1 MLCSRC
7 RTHLLSRLP
16 FYRRSSALPSSRCS
30 GIISRTQQRTYST
43 PTNPTQAT
51 AAEDSVSTS
60 GSANDATGAAAPQKV
75 TSTVPAGTRLAG
87 LNYFK
92 NKPEVLAMDDSEY
105 PDWLW
110 KLLDDP
116 KAKSAKDGSGSVD
129 VSSMNKKQRKRHEKK
144 MAAAAASKPPVIP
157 LHEQSIDI
165 IAADAVAPDAAK
177 NFEVASTGIEAR
189 RAITKSSREARR
201 KSIKESNFLKGL

>member
-51 AAEDSVSTS
+51 AAEVSVSTS
-60 GSANDATGAAAPQKV
+60 GSANDATGAAAP
-75 TSTVPAGTRLAG
+75 A
-87 LNYFK
+87 
-92 NKPEVLAMDDSEY
+92 
-105 PDWLW
+105 
-110 KLLDDP
+110 
-116 KAKSAKDGSGSVD
+116 KA
-129 VSSMNKKQRKRHEKK
+129 MNKKQRKRHEKK

-177 NFEVASTGIEAR
+177 NFEVAFHGYRAQKNNQQKAR
-189 RAITKSSREARR
+189 AKREGSRSR
-201 KSIKESNFLKGL
+201 SQTF